1 MWKWSFWPAEKC
13 LIIAQFH
20 GHSIKFF
27 QRCLTNWEQKNTEKA
42 PLPKSLLK
50 FFKSLGMHYVFTK
63 FAAGDVS

>member
-1 MWKWSFWPAEKC
+1 MVTALSFFKDALQSENK
-13 LIIAQFH
+13 
-20 GHSIKFF
+20 K
-27 QRCLTNWEQKNTEKA
+27 TEKA